1 MACYRYRGLA
11 SFRTSPWDKDEE
23 LPADYQRIYR
33 QGNIKLLKKK
43 IMKTELTNSVAV
55 SRTQGRSE
63 NRADQQ
69 SVSSFFRALSCV
81 ELKYTEAIQNMTS
94 VSCLW
99 ESGNHCGA

>member
-55 SRTQGRSE
+55 SRTQGRSDLLGA
-63 NRADQQ
+63 RDSRDVVMGDVF
-69 SVSSFFRALSCV
+69 SVYMCFFLSSL
-81 ELKYTEAIQNMTS
+81 TIM
-94 VSCLW
+94 
-99 ESGNHCGA
+99 G